1 VALAQESTGAP
12 EHVAGLGAGGGARRF
27 ALVCAAA
34 LAAFLTT
41 GTALATTRCTAPK
54 ELVQFTAPLTNLVK
68 AFRATKL
75 IRIVALGSSSTAGS
89 GASSPAASYPAQLD
103 DELERRFDGWDFKVM
118 NLGVGGQLAS
128 DMLERMDK
136 QVLPREPNL
145 VLWQTGV
152 NDAIRDIGVDSYR
165 KTLKAGVDKLR
176 AHGIDVVLIQMQF
189 YPRSERVQGYT
200 DYLQAMQEIA
210 AREEIPIFRRF
221 SIMKH
226 FIKSGQFTPAQLLSP
241 DLFHMNDLS
250 YGCLAVL
257 MADAIED
264 QIAPFLRGRENALA
278 PKGSPAATAP
288 RADAPNAPRLDAPRR

>member
-1 VALAQESTGAP
+1 M
-12 EHVAGLGAGGGARRF
+12 
-27 ALVCAAA
+27 
-34 LAAFLTT
+34 
-41 GTALATTRCTAPK
+41 
-54 ELVQFTAPLTNLVK
+54 VQFTAPLTNLVK

-103 DELERRFDGWDFKVM
+103 DELERRFGGWDFKVM

-165 KTLKAGVDKLR
+165 KTLKAGIDKLR